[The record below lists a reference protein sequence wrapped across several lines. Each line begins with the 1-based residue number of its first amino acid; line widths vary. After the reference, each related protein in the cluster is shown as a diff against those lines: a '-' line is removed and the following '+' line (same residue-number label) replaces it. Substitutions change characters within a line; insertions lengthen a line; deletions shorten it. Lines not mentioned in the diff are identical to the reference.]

1 MVSNQCPV
9 SHGVDWLGQDFLAEP
24 FDVLARL
31 RAESPVL
38 YDRELDHYIVT
49 RYADVEEVLR
59 DRATFLAANASA
71 PVWPPSEAA
80 QKVLRDSG
88 YRRVPTL
95 NNADPPRHAP
105 MRKATRTCMTPRRL
119 ATLEPDLRT
128 FARGLVTR
136 LAARDV
142 VDLVETLADPLPAH
156 AGLGLL
162 GFPDEAAQQILTWS
176 DKRVLFTYGHLP
188 DEEQVEVARMIVSF
202 WNFIEEFVHQ
212 TDTHRRDDF
221 TSDLL
226 RYHDENPEVTMDDVV
241 NIVYSLALAG
251 HDSTSNAI
259 VNTLR
264 RLLATPEQ
272 WKLLCAEPEA
282 IPNAVEEGLRFD
294 PPVMGHRR
302 LAATDVEI
310 GGVPVPAG
318 AKLIL
323 LFASAGRDAQQFPV
337 PDAFDVHRVNA
348 VDHLTFGKGVHFCL
362 GAPLARMELRIVLEL
377 LTELTPEMRLVEGQ
391 TFEYSP
397 NALFRSLR
405 ALLVEPRSR
414 PEARE

>member
-1 MVSNQCPV
+1 MVSQLCPV
-9 SHGVDWLGQDFLAEP
+9 SSGVDWLGQDFLAEP

-31 RAESPVL
+31 RAESPVF
-38 YDRELDHYIVT
+38 YDPELGHYLVT

-71 PVWPPSEAA
+71 SIWPPSEAA
-80 QKVLRDSG
+80 QQVLRDSG

-105 MRKATRTCMTPRRL
+105 MRKATRTCMTPRRM

-128 FARGLVTR
+128 FARGLVTD
-136 LAARDV
+136 LAARDE

-162 GFPDEAAQQILTWS
+162 GFPDEAAQQILAWS

-188 DEEQVEVARMIVSF
+188 DDEQVDVARSVVSF
-202 WNFIEEFVHQ
+202 WKFIEEFVHEKVA
-212 TDTHRRDDF
+212 DPGDDF

-226 RYHDENPEVTMDDVV
+226 HYREENPEVTMDDVV

-259 VNTLR
+259 ANTLR
-264 RLLATPEQ
+264 RLLAVPEQ
-272 WKLLCAEPEA
+272 WKALCAEPEA

-302 LAATDVEI
+302 LAATDTEI
-310 GGVPVPAG
+310 GGVAVPAG
-318 AKLIL
+318 AKLVL
-323 LFASAGRDAQQFPV
+323 LFASAGRDARHFAH
-337 PDAFDVHRVNA
+337 PDAFDVHRANA
-348 VDHLTFGKGVHFCL
+348 VEHLTFGKGVHFCL
-362 GAPLARMELRIVLEL
+362 GAPLARLELRIVLEL
-377 LTELTPEMRLVEGQ
+377 LTELTPEMQLVEGQ

-405 ALLVEPRSR
+405 ALLVTPGRSR
-414 PEARE
+414 QTA